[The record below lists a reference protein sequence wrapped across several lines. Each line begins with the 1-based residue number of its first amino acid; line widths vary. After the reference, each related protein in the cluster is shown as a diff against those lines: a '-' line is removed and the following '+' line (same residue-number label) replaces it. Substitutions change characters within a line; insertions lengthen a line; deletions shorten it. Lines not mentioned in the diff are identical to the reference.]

1 MKKNSV
7 TLPMLIFIAV
17 LCFSVLS
24 FPTTASGSDSGP
36 DAVVGA
42 LPELYG
48 RSGGNTFEI
57 TASVQRG
64 GAVTPSASNSAEGGT
79 VSFTISPYGGYETAS
94 IAAITAAGVRL
105 EVCCA
110 EDGSYYFT
118 MPAENVVIDVSFQ
131 YLRTA

>member
-1 MKKNSV
+1 MKKNGV

-24 FPTTASGSDSGP
+24 SPTTASGNDGGP

-48 RSGGNTFEI
+48 QTGGSTFEI
-57 TASVQRG
+57 TANAERG
-64 GAVTPSASNSAEGGT
+64 GSVTPSASNGAEGST

-105 EVCCA
+105 EVGCA
-110 EDGSYYFT
+110 EDGSYYFV
-118 MPAENVVIDVSFQ
+118 MPSENVVIDVSFQ
-131 YLRTA
+131 YLREA